1 MTTGWR
7 NWTRK
12 LGLGTLLAAAIA
24 APLAPWSSPILAA
37 DANMPVAAAADA
49 VKERLSRIFSGR
61 ESPAS
66 VDDLRLIE
74 QRVRELTDKL
84 QACTVGV
91 QVGHAWGSG
100 VIVSKDGYVLTAAH
114 VCGQPG
120 RDARFMLSDGRILRG
135 KTLGLFRTVDAGLM
149 KITEQ
154 IKEGE
159 LPSAEMA
166 QAKAINEHQWCLATG
181 HPGGYQDDRKPVL
194 RLGRVWVLDENKA
207 ITTDCTLVGGDS
219 GGPLFDMDGHVIGI
233 NSRIGPKL
241 TSNIHVPVNAYRDN
255 WDRMVKEEAWGHLDG
270 HEPYIGI
277 RGEDGV
283 TEAKIATVIANSP
296 ADKVGL
302 KMGDIIVS
310 INGQQVA
317 EFKAFRDY
325 IQEKQPGD
333 KVKLQVRRGEETLD
347 FNVVLTRRRG

>member
-1 MTTGWR
+1 MTTGWT

-12 LGLGTLLAAAIA
+12 LGQWAVLAAVLA
-24 APLAPWSSPILAA
+24 APLSPWVSPLSAA
-37 DANMPVAAAADA
+37 DSNMPMAAADA
-49 VKERLSRIFSGR
+49 SKERLTRILSGR
-61 ESPAS
+61 ESPKS

-74 QRVRELTDKL
+74 QRVRELTDRL

-120 RDARFMLSDGRILRG
+120 RDARFMLSDGRVLKG

-154 IKEGE
+154 GE
-159 LPSAEMA
+159 FPAAEMGQSSA
-166 QAKAINEHQWCLATG
+166 LNEYQWCLATG

-194 RLGRVWVLDENKA
+194 RLGRVWVLEEKKA

-219 GGPLFDMDGHVIGI
+219 GGPLFDMEGRVIGI
-233 NSRIGPKL
+233 NSRIGSKL

-255 WDRMVKEEAWGHLDG
+255 WDRMVREEAWGHLEG
-270 HEPYIGI
+270 HEPYVGI
-277 RGEDGV
+277 RGEDGI
-283 TEAKIATVIANSP
+283 TEAKIANVVPNSP
-296 ADKVGL
+296 ADKVGI
-302 KMGDIIVS
+302 KPGDVIVTV
-310 INGQQVA
+310 NGQQVS
-317 EFKAFRDY
+317 EFKVFREY

-333 KVKLQVRRGEETLD
+333 KVKVQVRRGEETLD